1 MPRHLIDDAHER
13 SNGILAVLEKLQF
26 VEFLTKGS
34 GLGLTAGQVGPI
46 EF

>member
-1 MPRHLIDDAHER
+1 MPRHLIDGAHECR
-13 SNGILAVLEKLQF
+13 NGILAISEKLQF
-26 VEFLTKGS
+26 VKFLTKGS